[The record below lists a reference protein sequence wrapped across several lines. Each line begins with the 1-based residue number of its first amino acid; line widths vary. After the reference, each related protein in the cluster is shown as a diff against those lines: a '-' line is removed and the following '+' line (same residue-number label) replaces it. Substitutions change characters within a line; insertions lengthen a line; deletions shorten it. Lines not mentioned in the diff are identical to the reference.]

1 MAFRA
6 GSNTLLIRLFVMTGE
21 VRLIGEWTP
30 DLPERGSDGSSGGS
44 DLWPVGGG
52 QVGGSEPE
60 DRLVVKIAAARGVS
74 GCRRGRLPPWPE
86 RATSRW
92 AVRGASVGE
101 VAGGPRCVRASW
113 SWHWR
118 RAGASSEVV
127 GRLVAGGGTRFVQ
140 RCPKSSIAG
149 SRRGVRREPDGRL
162 WNSRTVGASS
172 VAGSPVWG
180 WRLCRCIRHRLSL
193 AAVIIPC
200 PLAWSKQCPSGL
212 AYQSRDSICEKGITL
227 ERLLFPTAISDAY
240 GALDNKKQTYWLLL
254 LLFQNH
260 LWISYRR

>member
-1 MAFRA
+1 VAFRA

-52 QVGGSEPE
+52 QVGGSAPE
-60 DRLVVKIAAARGVS
+60 DRLVVKMAAARGVS
-74 GCRRGRLPPWPE
+74 GCRRGRLPPWLD

-118 RAGASSEVV
+118 RGQSKQRGCGASGGWWRHEICPALPEVAVVQAV
-127 GRLVAGGGTRFVQ
+127 GLMVVCGTPGLFGLAQLRDVRFVKKAPV
-140 RCPKSSIAG
+140 RFSRSPLFSSALRNGIERYL
-149 SRRGVRREPDGRL
+149 S
-162 WNSRTVGASS
+162 GA
-172 VAGSPVWG
+172 ATT
-180 WRLCRCIRHRLSL
+180 R
-193 AAVIIPC
+193 
-200 PLAWSKQCPSGL
+200 
-212 AYQSRDSICEKGITL
+212 
-227 ERLLFPTAISDAY
+227 
-240 GALDNKKQTYWLLL
+240 ALDGKV
-254 LLFQNH
+254 
-260 LWISYRR
+260 